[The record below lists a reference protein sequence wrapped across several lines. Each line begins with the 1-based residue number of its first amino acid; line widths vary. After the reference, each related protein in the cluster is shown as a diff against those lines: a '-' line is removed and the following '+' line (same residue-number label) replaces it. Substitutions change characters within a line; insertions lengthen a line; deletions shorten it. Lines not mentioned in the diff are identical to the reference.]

1 MLAYI
6 VRRLLI
12 AIPVIF
18 VSTILVFGMVS
29 LSGDPLSDFKFTI
42 KQRNSPAIAAQ
53 VIAAEEHRLRLD
65 QPLPERYVNWIS
77 GVVLHGDFGPARHL
91 NGSIASNLGERMLS
105 TLQMLVL
112 AMVLALFLAVFVG
125 VISAVKQYSAMDYAF
140 TFAGFLFLSMPV
152 FWLAVLLK
160 EFLAIRVN
168 NALGR
173 TVLFTIGEET
183 PGLTGGFWTQ
193 FTDQLGHL
201 ILPTM
206 VLAMTSYAAW
216 SRFQRS
222 SMLDVLNSDY
232 VRLARAKGLSN
243 RRVMVRHGLRTALIP
258 LTTVVAID
266 FAGLL
271 SGVIIT
277 ETVFSREGMGRLL
290 LQGIAGKDVYVVMA
304 WLLVASVLVI
314 VFNLIADILYAL
326 LDPRIRLD

>member
-12 AIPVIF
+12 AIPIVL
-18 VSTILVFGMVS
+18 VSTILVFLMVS
-29 LSGDPLSDFKFTI
+29 LSGDPLSDLRFSV
-42 KQRNSPAIAAQ
+42 KQKNSPAVAAQ
-53 VIAAEEHRLRLD
+53 IIQNEEHRLRLD

-91 NGSIASNLGERMLS
+91 NGSIASNLGDRMLS
-105 TLQMLVL
+105 TARMLAA
-112 AMVLALFLAVFVG
+112 AMILALILAVVVG
-125 VISAVKQYSAMDYAF
+125 VVSAVRQYSALDYGF

-160 EFLAIRVN
+160 EFLAVRVN
-168 NALGR
+168 RAVGHTFLY
-173 TVLFTIGEET
+173 TIGEST
-183 PGLTGGFWTQ
+183 PGLTGGFWAH
-193 FTDQLGHL
+193 FNDSLGHL
-201 ILPTM
+201 ILPTL

-216 SRFQRS
+216 SRFQRA

-243 RRVMVRHGLRTALIP
+243 RRVLVRHALRTALIP

-277 ETVFSREGMGRLL
+277 ESVFSREGMGRFL
-290 LQGIAGKDVYVVMA
+290 LQGIQGKDVYVVLA
-304 WLLVASVLVI
+304 WLLVAAVLVI
-314 VFNLIADILYAL
+314 LFNLIADILYAL

>member
-6 VRRLLI
+6 IRRLLI

-18 VSTILVFGMVS
+18 VSSVMVFGMVS
-29 LSGDPLSDFKFTI
+29 LAGDPLSDYKFTI
-42 KQRNSPAIAAQ
+42 KQRNTPAIAAQ
-53 VIAAEEHRLRLD
+53 TIAAEEKRLRLD
-65 QPLPERYVNWIS
+65 QPLPERYVNWVS
-77 GVVLHGDFGPARHL
+77 GIVLRGDFGPTRNL
-91 NGSIASNLGERMLS
+91 DGSIASNLGTRMASTARMLI
-105 TLQMLVL
+105 L
-112 AMVLALFLAVFVG
+112 AMMLALILAIVVG
-125 VISAVKQYSAMDYAF
+125 VVSAVKQYSALDYGF

-160 EFLAIRVN
+160 EFLAVRVN
-168 NALGR
+168 NAVGKTILY
-173 TVLFTIGEET
+173 TIGEET
-183 PGLTGGFWTQ
+183 PGITGGFWPH
-193 FTDQLGHL
+193 FTNQLGHL
-201 ILPTM
+201 VLPTM

-216 SRFQRS
+216 SRFQRA

-243 RRVMVRHGLRTALIP
+243 RRVLVKHGLRTALIP

-277 ETVFSREGMGRLL
+277 ETVFSREGMGRFL
-290 LQGIAGKDVYVVMA
+290 LQGIQGKDVYVVMA
-304 WLLVASVLVI
+304 WLLVAAVLVI
-314 VFNLIADILYAL
+314 LFNLIADILYAL